1 MLGKRYS
8 ESSSSKVEP
17 RGWVCTAICKNA
29 CEYSAR
35 AVCNSTKSY
44 NSILSE
50 YKSMQFFSSGE
61 NG

>member
-8 ESSSSKVEP
+8 ASSNSEIEP

-29 CEYSAR
+29 CEYAAR
-35 AVCNSTKSY
+35 ALCHSTKSY

-50 YKSMQFFSSGE
+50 YKSDHFF
-61 NG
+61 

>member
-8 ESSSSKVEP
+8 ASSNSEIEP

-29 CEYSAR
+29 CEYAAR
-35 AVCNSTKSY
+35 ALCHSTKSY

-50 YKSMQFFSSGE
+50 YKSMHFFSSGE